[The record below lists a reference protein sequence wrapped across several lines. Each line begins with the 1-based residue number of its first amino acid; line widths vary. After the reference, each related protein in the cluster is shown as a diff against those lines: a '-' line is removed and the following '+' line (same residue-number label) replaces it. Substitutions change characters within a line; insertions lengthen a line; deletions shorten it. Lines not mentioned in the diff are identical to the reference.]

1 MPEQPTST
9 PRRNFIGRLTLGAA
23 ALLAGKASDA
33 HAEGLLRTDSPDEW
47 VNRIHGKY
55 RQVFDAVSANDGLG
69 AAYALNFIESTM
81 DALKVPASE
90 VTAVLSLR
98 HFGVALA
105 ANDAAW
111 SRYRVGELLKL
122 DDPDTKAPALR
133 NIYRT
138 KIRGRA
144 GLTYDDMI
152 AKRDVIVT
160 VCNMALG
167 GFAEMAAGKLKLDSA
182 AVERD
187 IKSSLIP
194 GVYIVPSGVYA
205 VNRAQQAGCT
215 YCYAG

>member
-1 MPEQPTST
+1 MPEQPTPT
-9 PRRNFIGRLTLGAA
+9 PRRSFIGRLTLGAA
-23 ALLAGKASDA
+23 ALLAGRATDA
-33 HAEGLLRTDSPDEW
+33 HAEGLLSTASPEEW

-69 AAYALNFIESTM
+69 AAYALNFIDSTM
-81 DALKVPASE
+81 EAQKVPESE
-90 VTAVLSLR
+90 VTAVLSFR
-98 HFGVALA
+98 HLGVALA

-111 SRYRVGELLKL
+111 AKYHIGETLKV

-144 GLTYDDMI
+144 GLTYDDMV
-152 AKRDVIVT
+152 AKRSVIVT

-167 GFAEMAAGKLKLDSA
+167 GFSEMLAGKLKLDSA
-182 AVERD
+182 DVEKD
-187 IKSSLIP
+187 IKASLVP